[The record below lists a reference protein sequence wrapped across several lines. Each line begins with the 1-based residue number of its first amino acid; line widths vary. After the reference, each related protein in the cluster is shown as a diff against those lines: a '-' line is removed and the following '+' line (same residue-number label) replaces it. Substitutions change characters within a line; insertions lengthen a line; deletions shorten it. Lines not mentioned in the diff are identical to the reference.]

1 MKSLF
6 LNKTIQFLSKYQ
18 NYSEEEVEKLKYK
31 GKVTDT
37 ASVYVDNRNGTI
49 SVDVSG
55 VYSKEEVNKKLE
67 ELYDKISE
75 ESEENIDIINKKF
88 DTLEKDIDTKLLQM
102 SEKLEEQIEAK
113 FSNIKPKVISGDE
126 LLDFD
131 FNVEG

>member
-1 MKSLF
+1 MDYIYGK
-6 LNKTIQFLSKYQ
+6 LNQ
-18 NYSEEEVEKLKYK
+18 EVEKLKYK

-75 ESEENIDIINKKF
+75 ESEENIDIVNKKF

>member
-1 MKSLF
+1 MDYIYGK
-6 LNKTIQFLSKYQ
+6 LNQ
-18 NYSEEEVEKLKYK
+18 EVEKLKYK

-37 ASVYVDNRNGTI
+37 ASVHVDNRNSTI

-55 VYSKEEVNKKLE
+55 VYSREEVNKKLE
-67 ELYDKISE
+67 ELYNKISE
-75 ESEENIDIINKKF
+75 ESKENIDVINKKF

>member
-1 MKSLF
+1 MDYIYGK
-6 LNKTIQFLSKYQ
+6 LNQ
-18 NYSEEEVEKLKYK
+18 EVEKLKYK

-37 ASVYVDNRNGTI
+37 ASVYVDNRDGTI
-49 SVDVSG
+49 RVDVSG
-55 VYSKEEVNKKLE
+55 VYSKEEINKKLE

>member
-1 MKSLF
+1 MDYIYGK
-6 LNKTIQFLSKYQ
+6 LNQ
-18 NYSEEEVEKLKYK
+18 EVEKLKYK

>member
-1 MKSLF
+1 MDYIYGK
-6 LNKTIQFLSKYQ
+6 LNQ
-18 NYSEEEVEKLKYK
+18 EVEKLKYK

-49 SVDVSG
+49 SVDVLG

-102 SEKLEEQIEAK
+102 AEKLEEQIEEK

>member
-1 MKSLF
+1 MM
-6 LNKTIQFLSKYQ
+6 NIANQ
-18 NYSEEEVEKLKYK
+18 EVEKLKYK

-55 VYSKEEVNKKLE
+55 VYSREEVNKKLE

-102 SEKLEEQIEAK
+102 AEKLEEQIEEK

>member
-1 MKSLF
+1 MDYIYGK
-6 LNKTIQFLSKYQ
+6 LNQ
-18 NYSEEEVEKLKYK
+18 EVEKLKYK

-55 VYSKEEVNKKLE
+55 VYSREEVNKKLE

-102 SEKLEEQIEAK
+102 SEKLEEQIEEK
-113 FSNIKPKVISGDE
+113 FGNLKPKVISGDE

>member
-1 MKSLF
+1 MDYIYGK
-6 LNKTIQFLSKYQ
+6 LNQ
-18 NYSEEEVEKLKYK
+18 EVEKLKYK

-55 VYSKEEVNKKLE
+55 VYSREEVNKKLE

-102 SEKLEEQIEAK
+102 AEKLEEQIEEK

>member
-1 MKSLF
+1 MDYIYGK
-6 LNKTIQFLSKYQ
+6 LNQ
-18 NYSEEEVEKLKYK
+18 EVEKLKYK

-37 ASVYVDNRNGTI
+37 GSVYVDNRNGTI

-55 VYSKEEVNKKLE
+55 VYSREEVNKKLE

-102 SEKLEEQIEAK
+102 SEKLEEQIEEK

>member
-1 MKSLF
+1 MDYIYGK
-6 LNKTIQFLSKYQ
+6 LNQ
-18 NYSEEEVEKLKYK
+18 EVEKLKYK

-49 SVDVSG
+49 SVDVLG
-55 VYSKEEVNKKLE
+55 VYSREEVNKKLE
-67 ELYDKISE
+67 ELYNKISE

-88 DTLEKDIDTKLLQM
+88 DTLETDIDTKLLQM
-102 SEKLEEQIEAK
+102 SEKLEEQIEEK

>member
-1 MKSLF
+1 MDYIYGK
-6 LNKTIQFLSKYQ
+6 LNQ
-18 NYSEEEVEKLKYK
+18 EVEKLKYK

-55 VYSKEEVNKKLE
+55 VYSREEVNKKLE

-102 SEKLEEQIEAK
+102 SEKFEEQIEEK

>member
-1 MKSLF
+1 MDYIYGK
-6 LNKTIQFLSKYQ
+6 LNQ
-18 NYSEEEVEKLKYK
+18 EVEKLKYK

-55 VYSKEEVNKKLE
+55 VYSREEVNKKLE

-75 ESEENIDIINKKF
+75 ESEENIDIVNKKF

>member
-1 MKSLF
+1 MDYIYGK
-6 LNKTIQFLSKYQ
+6 LNQ
-18 NYSEEEVEKLKYK
+18 EVEKLKYK

-75 ESEENIDIINKKF
+75 ESEENIDIVNKKF
-88 DTLEKDIDTKLLQM
+88 DALEKDIDTKLLQM

>member
-1 MKSLF
+1 MDYIYGK
-6 LNKTIQFLSKYQ
+6 LNQ
-18 NYSEEEVEKLKYK
+18 EVEKLKYK

-55 VYSKEEVNKKLE
+55 VYSREEVNKKLE

-102 SEKLEEQIEAK
+102 SEKLEEQIEEK

>member
-1 MKSLF
+1 MDYIYGK
-6 LNKTIQFLSKYQ
+6 LNQ
-18 NYSEEEVEKLKYK
+18 EVEKLKYK

-37 ASVYVDNRNGTI
+37 TSVYGNNKNCTI

-55 VYSKEEVNKKLE
+55 VYSREEVNKKLE

>member
-1 MKSLF
+1 MDYIYGK
-6 LNKTIQFLSKYQ
+6 LNQ
-18 NYSEEEVEKLKYK
+18 EVEKLKYK

-49 SVDVSG
+49 SVDVLG
-55 VYSKEEVNKKLE
+55 VYSREEVNKKLE
-67 ELYDKISE
+67 ELYNKISE
-75 ESEENIDIINKKF
+75 ESEENIDVINKKF
-88 DTLEKDIDTKLLQM
+88 DTLETDIDTKLLQM
-102 SEKLEEQIEAK
+102 SEKLEEQIEEK

>member
-1 MKSLF
+1 MDYIYGK
-6 LNKTIQFLSKYQ
+6 LNQ
-18 NYSEEEVEKLKYK
+18 EVEKLKYK

-37 ASVYVDNRNGTI
+37 ASVYVDNKNGTI

-55 VYSKEEVNKKLE
+55 VYYKEEVNKKLE

-75 ESEENIDIINKKF
+75 ESEENIDIVNKKF
-88 DTLEKDIDTKLLQM
+88 DTLEKDIDTKLIQM
-102 SEKLEEQIEAK
+102 AEKLEQQIEAK

>member
-1 MKSLF
+1 MDYIYGK
-6 LNKTIQFLSKYQ
+6 LNQ
-18 NYSEEEVEKLKYK
+18 EVEKLKYK

-37 ASVYVDNRNGTI
+37 ASVHVDNRNSTI

-55 VYSKEEVNKKLE
+55 VYSREEVNKKLE
-67 ELYDKISE
+67 ELYNKISE
-75 ESEENIDIINKKF
+75 ESEENIDAINKKF
-88 DTLEKDIDTKLLQM
+88 DTLETDIDTKLLQM
-102 SEKLEEQIEAK
+102 AEKLEEQIEAK

>member
-1 MKSLF
+1 MDYIYGK
-6 LNKTIQFLSKYQ
+6 LNQ
-18 NYSEEEVEKLKYK
+18 EVEKLKYK

-49 SVDVSG
+49 SVDVLG
-55 VYSKEEVNKKLE
+55 VYSREEVNKKLE

-102 SEKLEEQIEAK
+102 SEKLEEQIEEK

>member
-1 MKSLF
+1 MVEVGVYLDYIYGK
-6 LNKTIQFLSKYQ
+6 LNQ
-18 NYSEEEVEKLKYK
+18 EVEKLKYK

-55 VYSKEEVNKKLE
+55 VYSREEVNKKLE
-67 ELYDKISE
+67 ELYDKISQ

-102 SEKLEEQIEAK
+102 AEKLEEQIEEK

>member
-1 MKSLF
+1 MDYIYGK
-6 LNKTIQFLSKYQ
+6 LSQ
-18 NYSEEEVEKLKYK
+18 EAEKLKYK

>member
-1 MKSLF
+1 MDYIYGK
-6 LNKTIQFLSKYQ
+6 LNQ
-18 NYSEEEVEKLKYK
+18 EVEKLKYK

-55 VYSKEEVNKKLE
+55 VYSREEVNKKLE

-102 SEKLEEQIEAK
+102 SERLEEQIEEK

>member
-1 MKSLF
+1 MDYIYGK
-6 LNKTIQFLSKYQ
+6 LNQ
-18 NYSEEEVEKLKYK
+18 EVEKLKYK

-55 VYSKEEVNKKLE
+55 VYSREEVNKKLE

>member
-1 MKSLF
+1 MDYIYGK
-6 LNKTIQFLSKYQ
+6 LNQ
-18 NYSEEEVEKLKYK
+18 EVEKLKYK

-55 VYSKEEVNKKLE
+55 VYSREEVNQKLE

-102 SEKLEEQIEAK
+102 AEKLEEQIEEK

>member
-1 MKSLF
+1 MDYIYGK
-6 LNKTIQFLSKYQ
+6 LNQ
-18 NYSEEEVEKLKYK
+18 EVEKLKYK

-37 ASVYVDNRNGTI
+37 ASVYVDNRDGTI
-49 SVDVSG
+49 RVDVSG
-55 VYSKEEVNKKLE
+55 VYSKEEINKKLE

-102 SEKLEEQIEAK
+102 SEKLEEQIEEK